1 MKNKYLSITVL
12 FTLVAFSTLFFSCGK
27 LKDLTESGKKDSD
40 KKESSGKIS
49 GKLYFCE
56 DYIQDKEVNVSS
68 KFTTGR
74 LTVMVKTD
82 QKITDKSVELKL
94 VKLNDDGTKETV
106 RTIPFTIPVTDYLY
120 FKHEDLGFSEPGD
133 YKVTLLGK
141 DGDPIVSGE
150 VKIVR

>member
-1 MKNKYLSITVL
+1 MKIQNYKLKFFVTLLISSFVVL
-12 FTLVAFSTLFFSCGK
+12 SCGK
-27 LKDLTESGKKDSD
+27 LKELTESAKKEAD

-82 QKITDKSVELKL
+82 QKIYDKNVELKL
-94 VKLNDDGTKETV
+94 QKLNEDGTKETV
-106 RTIPFTIPVTDYLY
+106 KTIPFTIPVSDYFY
-120 FKHEDLGFSEPGD
+120 FKHEDLGFSETGK
-133 YKVTLLGK
+133 YRVTLLGK
-141 DGDPIVSGE
+141 DGDALVSGD
-150 VKIVR
+150 VTIVP